1 MRVIALLFT
10 LLLLQCKAPK
20 QVSMQIPE
28 FDRQGH
34 RGCRGLMPENTI
46 AAMLRAIDLG
56 VTTLEMDAVITADR
70 EVILSHEPWM
80 GWEISTSPDGR
91 SLTAQEEKQFNIY
104 RMDYATV
111 RSWDVG
117 LKPHPRFRQQ
127 ARMAAYKPR
136 LADVI
141 DTVEAYLKKT
151 GKAPVF
157 YNIETKSDPAGDDLF
172 HPRPEP
178 FVDLLMDVINRK
190 GIVHKVIIQS
200 FDNRT
205 LQVLHRKYPNLRTA
219 LLVEGFSKESMEAH
233 LESLGYIPS
242 IYSPEYNLVTP
253 ELVEACHRKG
263 MKLIPWTVNDRN
275 AIEKL
280 KNIGV
285 DGIITDYPNLFQ
297 P

>member
-1 MRVIALLFT
+1 MRLFLALLA
-10 LLLLQCKAPK
+10 LSLLQCRSPK
-20 QVSMQIPE
+20 TTAMQLPA
-28 FDRQGH
+28 FDKQGH

-46 AAMLRAIDLG
+46 PAMLRAIDLG
-56 VTTLEMDAVITADR
+56 VTTLEMDAVITADG
-70 EVILSHEPWM
+70 EVVLSHEPWM

-91 SLTAQEEKQFNIY
+91 SFTAQEEKQYNIY

-111 RSWDVG
+111 KSWDVG

-178 FVDLLMDVINRK
+178 FADMLMEVINRK
-190 GIVHKVIIQS
+190 GIINKVIIQS

-205 LQVLHRKYPNLRTA
+205 LQVLHRKNPKLRTA

-233 LESLGYIPS
+233 LQALGYIPS

-253 ELVEACHRKG
+253 DLVKSCHHKG
-263 MKLIPWTVNDRN
+263 MKLIPWTVNDRS
-275 AIEKL
+275 AMERL
-280 KNIGV
+280 KNMGV